1 MYYDL
6 FLRVL
11 EKELLQTH
19 SHNQQSIVYV
29 ESGQVTG
36 ATSRETERIETGDKT
51 GDKEKVEK
59 DT

>member
-36 ATSRETERIETGDKT
+36 ATLRETKRIETGDKT
-51 GDKEKVEK
+51 GDKEKVEQ

>member
-51 GDKEKVEK
+51 GDKEKVEQ

>member
-36 ATSRETERIETGDKT
+36 ATSRETERNETGDKT
-51 GDKEKVEK
+51 GDKEKVEQ

>member
-1 MYYDL
+1 M
-6 FLRVL
+6 L

-36 ATSRETERIETGDKT
+36 ATSRETERNERGDKT